1 MVTDKKEK
9 KAVTSLDKILLNAN
23 KKILIKAFLQETMAL
38 FILDI

>member
-23 KKILIKAFLQETMAL
+23 KKNLIKAFLQETMAL